1 MTAISVKVKGCSSPQ
16 RKPRPHFLEVL
27 VRSLI
32 ILCTALSIVL
42 SSIAVCDGNWLQ
54 TSGGRMFGLWHF
66 CNMEAGATGTS
77 AVLVGRDAGTAAGDL
92 MVHGQAALG
101 GPGASGDQRKPA
113 VPNCTTQ
120 LGQSGVTG
128 VEVGLG
134 LCRFVVSLAVVA
146 AIFGLELQVISQV
159 SEGQDAARR
168 WGLGSVLVLVAASMS
183 ASGVVVFVA
192 LLRGFASPMGFTL
205 TFWCQFTAV
214 FLFFLNGMAARHIH
228 HMKVP
233 APPSGILGKC

>member
-32 ILCTALSIVL
+32 ILCTALSVVL

-54 TSGGRMFGLWHF
+54 TSGGRVFGLWHF
-66 CNMEAGATGTS
+66 CNTEAGNMETGAS
-77 AVLVGRDAGTAAGDL
+77 AVSVGRDARTAAGDL
-92 MVHGQAALG
+92 
-101 GPGASGDQRKPA
+101 RKPG

-146 AIFGLELQVISQV
+146 AIFGLELQVMSQV
-159 SEGQDAARR
+159 SEGRDAARR
-168 WGLGSVLVLVAASMS
+168 WVLGSVLVLVAASMS
-183 ASGVVVFVA
+183 ASGVVAFVA

-205 TFWCQFTAV
+205 AFWCQFTAV

-228 HMKVP
+228 HMKAP

>member
-77 AVLVGRDAGTAAGDL
+77 AVLVGRD
-92 MVHGQAALG
+92 
-101 GPGASGDQRKPA
+101 
-113 VPNCTTQ
+113 